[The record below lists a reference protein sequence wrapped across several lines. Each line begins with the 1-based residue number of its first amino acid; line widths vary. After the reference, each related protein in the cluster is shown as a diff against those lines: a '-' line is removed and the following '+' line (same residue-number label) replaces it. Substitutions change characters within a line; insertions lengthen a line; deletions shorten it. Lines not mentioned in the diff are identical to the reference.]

1 MIAASFIGA
10 QEGVAIIL
18 KTTQMRAYFFI
29 TGLCLYAISTSAQNT
44 AVDTVDRKFSPT
56 YILPDGRIIPKDK
69 IDSVDKS
76 WNGAAMI
83 MQGEKD
89 KAKDVFHIIRLS
101 DSEMKQLVAHN
112 AKADSAV
119 KEMFNKPA
127 PDFDLTDL
135 TGRKWS
141 LAKLRGKVVVLNFW
155 YTSCTPCIEEMPEL
169 NEVVKMYP
177 SEKVVFLA
185 LTFNDA
191 PKLKAFF
198 KAHEFSYNILPDS
211 KIIDQ
216 HYQIIGW
223 PTSLVID
230 KNGIIKFVTGSSSDI
245 RHDLSVAIDSLL

>member
-10 QEGVAIIL
+10 QGGAAIIL
-18 KTTQMRAYFFI
+18 KTTQMRTYFFVM
-29 TGLCLYAISTSAQNT
+29 GLCLYAIGTSAQST
-44 AVDTVDRKFSPT
+44 DVDTVGRKFSPT

-83 MQGEKD
+83 MQDEND

-119 KEMFNKPA
+119 KAMFNKPA

-135 TGRKWS
+135 NGRKWS
-141 LAKLRGKVVVLNFW
+141 LAKLKGKVVVLNFW

-169 NEVVKMYP
+169 NEIVKMYP

-191 PKLKAFF
+191 PKLKTFF
-198 KAHEFSYNILPDS
+198 KTHEFSYNILPDS
-211 KIIDQ
+211 KVVDQ
-216 HYQIIGW
+216 HYQISGW

-230 KNGIIKFVTGSSSDI
+230 KNGMIKFVKGTSSDI
-245 RHDLSVAIDSLL
+245 RHDLSAAIDSVL